1 MWVLHVLGRGSFLF
15 WPITHM
21 GHKTGVKYTIYTH
34 LKTSQISQNSLPLFL
49 EYHLKGTIFY
59 TLNIPV
65 STYVIEGNLGVKL
78 PTSGKMQQQLWKES
92 N

>member
-1 MWVLHVLGRGSFLF
+1 
-15 WPITHM
+15 M

-49 EYHLKGTIFY
+49 EYHLKGTIFFNPKY
-59 TLNIPV
+59 TSFKLR
-65 STYVIEGNLGVKL
+65 YRRNLGVKL

-92 N
+92 S

>member
-1 MWVLHVLGRGSFLF
+1 
-15 WPITHM
+15 M
-21 GHKTGVKYTIYTH
+21 GHKTGFKYTIYTH

-65 STYVIEGNLGVKL
+65 SNYVIEGNLRVKL
-78 PTSGKMQQQLWKES
+78 ESLSRNNTQIREKIEKSGDTVFSDVLQFWRVEK
-92 N
+92 

>member
-1 MWVLHVLGRGSFLF
+1 
-15 WPITHM
+15 M
-21 GHKTGVKYTIYTH
+21 GHKTGIKYTIYTH

-65 STYVIEGNLGVKL
+65 SNYVIEGI
-78 PTSGKMQQQLWKES
+78 
-92 N
+92 